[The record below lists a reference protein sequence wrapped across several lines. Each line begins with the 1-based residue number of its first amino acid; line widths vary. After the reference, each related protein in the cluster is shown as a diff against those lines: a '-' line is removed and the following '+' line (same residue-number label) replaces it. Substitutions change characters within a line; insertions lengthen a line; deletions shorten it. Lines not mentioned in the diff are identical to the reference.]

1 MAGLLTYSI
10 LKKPS
15 RYTVVVRI
23 FKNTELTAASTVEDL
38 HLLPF

>member
-10 LKKPS
+10 LKNLPDK
-15 RYTVVVRI
+15 TVVIRI
-23 FKNTELTAASTVEDL
+23 FKNTELTAASTVEEL